1 MARGK
6 PAHQWETRA
15 HLAVRLSEKPVQ
27 GFEQD
32 PRAEAF
38 ELHFHDGRIGH
49 ARLGLLRQE
58 VDAIAESDP
67 DLVHAVKCWLCAR
80 GERDLRLEAAD
91 DRGRVIAQGAFTP
104 ADLSDVLTG
113 EPRTLITLCPSNAE
127 MVHAL
132 GRFDRVIACED
143 SSDYPDAVAT
153 LERLGPDLGPDLD
166 RVAALKP
173 HAVVSSLSVPGMERT
188 VTGLRARG
196 IPQLVLAPRSVS
208 EVLDEMAWLARALG
222 ANAEGK
228 VACARMRQEIDALE
242 DALHEPSPPPLA
254 VYLEWW
260 PKPMF
265 TPGSRCYSN
274 ELIRL
279 AGGRNVFGDKPGSSL
294 EITTDDLLKA
304 NPDVCFVSWCGV
316 AHAKLDP
323 KNLIEREGLSALRA
337 SQVGNV
343 FPLDE
348 RFSGRPGPRMLE
360 AARIMAEGIRRARDV
375 ISE

>member
-1 MARGK
+1 MARSK
-6 PAHQWETRA
+6 PVHQWETRA
-15 HLAVRLSEKPVQ
+15 HLAVRSAEKPVR
-27 GFEQD
+27 GFEHD

-49 ARLGLLRQE
+49 ARLGLGRQE

-80 GERDLRLEAAD
+80 GERGLRLEAND
-91 DRGRVIAQGAFTP
+91 GERVISEGPFTP
-104 ADLSDVLTG
+104 ADLSDVLVSK
-113 EPRTLITLCPSNAE
+113 PRTLITLCPSNAE

-143 SSDYPDAVAT
+143 SSDYPEAVAN
-153 LERLGPDLGPDLD
+153 LPRLGPDLGPDLD
-166 RVAALKP
+166 RVAVLKP
-173 HAVVSSLSVPGMERT
+173 DAVISSLSVPGMERI

-196 IPQLVLAPRSVS
+196 MAQLVLAPRSVS
-208 EVLDEMAWLARALG
+208 EVLGEMAWLAEALG
-222 ANAEGK
+222 AKAEGK
-228 VACARMRQEIDALE
+228 VACARMQQEIDALE
-242 DALHEPSPPPLA
+242 ATLRERAQPPA
-254 VYLEWW
+254 RVYLEWW

-279 AGGRNVFGDKPGSSL
+279 AGGQNVFGDRPGSSL
-294 EITTDDLLKA
+294 EITSDDLLHE
-304 NPDVCFVSWCGV
+304 NPEVCFVSWCGV
-316 AHAKLDP
+316 AHDKLDP

>member
-1 MARGK
+1 MARSK
-6 PAHQWETRA
+6 PVHQWETRG
-15 HLAVRLSEKPVQ
+15 HLAIRGVEKPVR
-27 GFEQD
+27 GFEHD

-49 ARLGLLRQE
+49 ARLGLARQE
-58 VDAIAESDP
+58 VDVTAESDP

-80 GERDLRLEAAD
+80 GERSIHLEAASD
-91 DRGRVIAQGAFTP
+91 QGRVIAAGAFTP
-104 ADLSDVLTG
+104 ADLSDVLAF

-127 MVHAL
+127 LVYAL

-143 SSDYPDAVAT
+143 SSDYPESVAG

-166 RVAALKP
+166 RVTELRP
-173 HAVVSSLSVPGMERT
+173 HAVIASLSVPGMERI

-196 IPQLVLAPRSVS
+196 MPQLVLAPRSVS
-208 EVLDEMAWLARALG
+208 EVLSEMAWLAEALG
-222 ANAEGK
+222 AVEEGK
-228 VACARMRQEIDALE
+228 VACARMQHEIDALE
-242 DALHEPSPPPLA
+242 ANLRRDSKPPLR

-265 TPGSRCYSN
+265 TPGGRCYSN

-279 AGGRNVFGDKPGSSL
+279 AGGRNVFEDKPGSSL
-294 EITTDDLLKA
+294 EITSDELLQKA
-304 NPDVCFVSWCGV
+304 PEVCFVSWCGV
-316 AHAKLDP
+316 ALNKLDP
-323 KNLIEREGLSALRA
+323 DNLIERPGLSGLHA
-337 SQVGNV
+337 SQVRNV

-360 AARIMAEGIRRARDV
+360 AARIMAEGIQRARNV
-375 ISE
+375 SSE